1 MAVKIRLTRFG
12 KKNDPKY
19 RMIVIEESKK
29 REGRCIEK
37 IGFYDPIPNPHILK
51 IDQLKLENWLKKG
64 AQISEGV
71 RKLLKNV
78 TKPKN

>member
-1 MAVKIRLTRFG
+1 MAVKIRLTRIG
-12 KKNDPKY
+12 KKDDPKY
-19 RMIVIEESKK
+19 RIVVIEESKK
-29 REGRCIEK
+29 REGRYIEK

-51 IDQLKLENWLKKG
+51 IDRLKLENWLKKG